1 MRTEACDDQV
11 RRSELR
17 MYLTHLRGLWPGAK
31 VPVFDVHPGSPGD
44 ISGWGTDDCQVLVDE
59 GRRQLDAQRDQTE
72 QIRSRS
78 QFLFTTCLGLAAV
91 SFAGRSTVFAAK
103 SDVPLGI
110 WALGLLDGHQLDAY
124 AEIDLRNSAEPANRE
139 IGPAPFGTG
148 RR

>member
-59 GRRQLDAQRDQTE
+59 GRRQLDASATRPN
-72 QIRSRS
+72 RSE
-78 QFLFTTCLGLAAV
+78 
-91 SFAGRSTVFAAK
+91 AGRS
-103 SDVPLGI
+103 SC
-110 WALGLLDGHQLDAY
+110 
-124 AEIDLRNSAEPANRE
+124 LRPVSAWLRCRSPVDRPCSQPRATFR
-139 IGPAPFGTG
+139 
-148 RR
+148 